1 MKIDESPNPE
11 TSDALLAV
19 CLLAAMCDGEKSDVE
34 RTEIRR
40 IAEELGSG
48 DSAALTR
55 RILMGRLALTDV
67 VPQITDSAHRLLA
80 YEMAMGVCE
89 SDGPLSDR
97 ERTFLDGLRA
107 ALNISASGSSEAA
120 KEVDSVMLA
129 PALLQAPAPTTP
141 AAPDNSRMILNYAI
155 LNGALE
161 LLPETLATMAILPM
175 QMKMVYRIG
184 KSHGVE
190 MDRTRIAEFLAVA
203 GIGLGS
209 QMVEGFARKF
219 LGGLGKKLGG
229 KLVGKATN
237 QLAGSALS
245 FATTYALGHLAEK
258 YHGGGRKLDSN
269 SARALFESLKSQASE
284 LHTRHLPEI
293 QAKARTITP
302 SSILQMV
309 SGSGPV

>member
-1 MKIDESPNPE
+1 MKIDEPPNPE
-11 TSDALLAV
+11 TCEALLAV
-19 CLLAAMCDGEKSDVE
+19 CLLAAMCDGEKSDTE
-34 RTEIRR
+34 RAEIRR
-40 IAEELGSG
+40 IAEDLGAG
-48 DSAALTR
+48 DPAALSR
-55 RILMGRLALTDV
+55 QILLGRIALVDLA
-67 VPQITDSAHRLLA
+67 PRMASASHRLLA
-80 YEMAMGVCE
+80 YEMALGVCE
-89 SDGPLSDR
+89 SDGPLSER
-97 ERTFLDGLRA
+97 ERTFLEALRA
-107 ALNISASGSSEAA
+107 ALSISSSSGSEAA

-129 PALLQAPAPTTP
+129 PALLQAPAAEMP

-184 KSHGVE
+184 KSRGVE

-229 KLVGKATN
+229 KLVGKAAN

-258 YHGGGRKLDSN
+258 YHSGGRRLDAA
-269 SARALFESLKSQASE
+269 SARALFESLKSRAGE

-309 SGSGPV
+309 SGQGPA